1 MNQSKICK
9 VCGIEKDVEKF
20 RVNTRHCIL
29 CQYEKN
35 NIYSKN
41 YYQLHKAR
49 LLEMNKDNYVKKRKV
64 LHPKKIGRPKIY
76 EVETVLTA

>member
-35 NIYSKN
+35 NIYSKT

-49 LLEMNKDNYVKKRKV
+49 LLEMNKDNYVKNVRYYTLKRLDELKYMR
-64 LHPKKIGRPKIY
+64 LK
-76 EVETVLTA
+76 LF